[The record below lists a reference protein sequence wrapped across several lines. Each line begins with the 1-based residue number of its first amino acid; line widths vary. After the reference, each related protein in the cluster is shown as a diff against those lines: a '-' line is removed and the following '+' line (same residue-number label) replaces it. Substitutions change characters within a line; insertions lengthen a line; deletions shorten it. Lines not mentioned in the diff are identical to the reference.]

1 MAHPMTTQIKLEFAA
16 TLRKL
21 GRNTAFRIKINPAE
35 DGFCE
40 AVCVDEK
47 GNLIGGVKTV
57 RFRPTI
63 TDSIPAA

>member
-1 MAHPMTTQIKLEFAA
+1 MAHPMTTQIWLEFSKV
-16 TLRKL
+16 LRRL
-21 GRNTAFRIKINPAE
+21 GKDIPFRVKINPAE

-40 AVCVDEK
+40 AVCVDEQ
-47 GNLIGGVKTV
+47 GNPVGGVKSV